1 MIKSIR
7 KIFPIEGLGCAAC
20 VLRVENALRK
30 VEGVEAVSVSL
41 ASNTAQVDYDP
52 GRVTPEQLRLAV
64 QEAGY
69 GLLIP
74 ESDREEEVEDEAERR
89 GPGTIGSCAAACG
102 WPFSWQPP
110 SLSCSWMP

>member
-1 MIKSIR
+1 
-7 KIFPIEGLGCAAC
+7 
-20 VLRVENALRK
+20 

-74 ESDREEEVEDEAERR
+74 ESDREEEVEDEAEKARARHYRQLRR
-89 GPGTIGSCAAACG
+89 SMWLAILLAAAVFVLQLDAVTSRERGFCSS
-102 WPFSWQPP
+102 SWHRFRYSGVADTSFPTP
-110 SLSCSWMP
+110 